1 MKELNYEKF
10 IEFCRKKIKEG
21 KFFEKVLGIYY
32 IITAIF
38 LSSLYYSLDFLIFV
52 TILLIFTLSFIGPL
66 VIIGIR
72 FKFPWKKNVKNY
84 NEKFYREVK
93 ILFSGNILDD
103 KNSLESCRSWFSKAR
118 IFDGIKFSGY
128 ILSIFLLVYYILLLI
143 EIVILNFSMIYVEK
157 NTNFIFKFLF
167 NPFLKYYI
175 FCLTWFLLF
184 NITELYINRLKLTI
198 DDIIREAYND
208 IEDKNDN
215 IFSILNNPDSINY
228 EDLQKDIKTEIINI
242 QNLYSLNILKV
253 LKKSEHRFKLKYLYK
268 QFKVGGRFDLIKII
282 NSYLKCIEI
291 INSKNEDFE
300 YYDVFYNYST
310 ILAKLKKEIILE
322 SESIINETKDYLNE
336 YKEVRVNKTDIREK
350 KNTINNLIS
359 DFELTIRQFIKNQLK
374 KHFSEDWWNQGIPSK
389 IRKDA
394 EVLKSKKEII
404 EPKRTYQVIDFLTF
418 MDYSNIILNK
428 KNWNNIF
435 SDFFNQKYIF
445 QAPFEKLTYIRND
458 LAHNRFI
465 EDDFERCKTYIK
477 DILKYIPDFNRNC
490 ILN

>member
-1 MKELNYEKF
+1 MNIKMKEFNKEKF

-93 ILFSGNILDD
+93 ILFSGNTLDD
-103 KNSLESCRSWFSKAR
+103 KNSLESCKSWFSKAR

-128 ILSIFLLVYYILLLI
+128 ILSIFLLVYYILILI

-157 NTNFIFKFLF
+157 NTDLILEFLL

-175 FCLTWFLLF
+175 FCIAWFLLF

-198 DDIIREAYND
+198 DEIIREAYND
-208 IEDKNDN
+208 IEDRHDS
-215 IFSILNNPDSINY
+215 IISILDNPESINY
-228 EDLQKDIKTEIINI
+228 EDLQKEIKIEIINI

-253 LKKSEHRFKLKYLYK
+253 LKKSEYGFKLKSLYK
-268 QFKVGGRFDLIKII
+268 QFKAGGRFDLIKII
-282 NSYLKCIEI
+282 NSYLKFIEI
-291 INSKNEDFE
+291 INSDNEEFE

-310 ILAKLKKEIILE
+310 ILTKLKKEIVLK
-322 SESIINETKDYLNE
+322 SESIINETKDYLKE
-336 YKEVRVNKTDIREK
+336 YKDIRVNITDIREK

-374 KHFSEDWWNQGIPSK
+374 KHYGDDWWDQGIQK
-389 IRKDA
+389 DIRKDA
-394 EVLKSKKEII
+394 EDLKSKKEII

-418 MDYSNIILNK
+418 MNYSDIILYR

-435 SDFFNQKYIF
+435 RKFFNQKYRF
-445 QAPFEKLTYIRND
+445 QAPFEKLTNIRND

-465 EDDFERCKTYIK
+465 EEDFEPCKTYIE
-477 DILKYIPDFNRNC
+477 DILKYIPNS
-490 ILN
+490 